1 MARSPGDLVNFTDLL
16 FVPVGVLAALVWL
29 YLGPVALLLFGIFV
43 SLFLISFR
51 NSAAGDR
58 LAISQRLG
66 ESRLS
71 GAQRLDQLAS
81 QIYDEVRRAFVLD
94 EFMFGILD
102 RAQENLDVRLHL
114 MQGNRMPRVVRRR
127 EQGLFGWVVENDQAL
142 LVADFARAPEDIR
155 QRTKIV
161 GPEPG
166 SMLIVP
172 MHYDDEVIGIISV
185 QHLSPNQYRE
195 DDLTLLQ
202 DVADRLARR
211 VADARAFEELDDYRA
226 DLEKR
231 VHERTTELRQLVD
244 ERETLLRELQEK
256 NRQLDRLSRE
266 DPLTGLANR
275 REFDYALN
283 RELAT
288 AGRHGRALCLALVDL
303 DYFKRIN
310 DRFGHSSGDKVLVRT
325 ARLFAEHFRT
335 GDVVARIGGEEFG
348 LLLPDCELPDAV
360 QRCERLRQA
369 FADLDW
375 GDIDP
380 ELKATLSVGVSRWQG
395 ETASRLL
402 ARADAALYGAK
413 RAGRNRTNAEES
425 SLLDSVTPP
434 PV

>member
-1 MARSPGDLVNFTDLL
+1 M
-16 FVPVGVLAALVWL
+16 
-29 YLGPVALLLFGIFV
+29 
-43 SLFLISFR
+43 
-51 NSAAGDR
+51 
-58 LAISQRLG
+58 
-66 ESRLS
+66 
-71 GAQRLDQLAS
+71 
-81 QIYDEVRRAFVLD
+81 
-94 EFMFGILD
+94 
-102 RAQENLDVRLHL
+102 
-114 MQGNRMPRVVRRR
+114 
-127 EQGLFGWVVENDQAL
+127 
-142 LVADFARAPEDIR
+142 
-155 QRTKIV
+155 
-161 GPEPG
+161 
-166 SMLIVP
+166 
-172 MHYDDEVIGIISV
+172 
-185 QHLSPNQYRE
+185 
-195 DDLTLLQ
+195 
-202 DVADRLARR
+202 
-211 VADARAFEELDDYRA
+211 
-226 DLEKR
+226 
-231 VHERTTELRQLVD
+231 D